1 MTMDHSLALA
11 ILLVAMCPQIESGT
25 EGEDN
30 DGDIDI
36 REALN
41 TSEPLW
47 LFWQSDKNS
56 FSVCSD
62 DYCINET
69 ETCIRNVMIDISSE
83 VYLFNQAMLLNGE
96 PVTTGYIGKFN
107 DVKTPPKSMEVSE
120 IGEIRDYFAKDS
132 GSGLHQLW
140 VLQYLQPEDHHC
152 MVFFIQELEGAIQDD
167 LNNCQMYIKGEPQHS
182 DPPNGC
188 QTFFKARCNATQI
201 YKPYSTTCKEVVK
214 LTDTTA
220 NSAVRT

>member
-11 ILLVAMCPQIESGT
+11 ILLVAMCRQIESGT
-25 EGEDN
+25 EGED
-30 DGDIDI
+30 DGSDIDI

-47 LFWQSDKNS
+47 LFWQSDRNS
-56 FSVCSD
+56 FPVCSE

-83 VYLFNQAMLLNGE
+83 EYYFNQAMLLNGV
-96 PVTTGYIGKFN
+96 PYTTGYIGEFN
-107 DVKTPPKSMEVSE
+107 DGKTPPKSMEVRE
-120 IGEIRDYFAKDS
+120 VGDLAEDS

-140 VLQYLQPEDHHC
+140 VLQYLEPGDHRC
-152 MVFFIQELEGAIQDD
+152 MVFFIQELEGATEDD
-167 LNNCQMYIKGEPQHS
+167 LNICEMYIKGKPQPS
-182 DPPNGC
+182 DPPSGC
-188 QTFFKARCNATQI
+188 RTFFKARCNATQI

-220 NSAVRT
+220 NSGVRA